1 MLRKCQKQSHKKFCA
16 AVSLICSSQAAGG
29 TNVRVYVP
37 YRGAI

>member
-16 AVSLICSSQAAGG
+16 AVSLCSSQAARG